1 MQYRIDSNDRRRM
14 RAYARARHS
23 NSHDGLGWGIAVLS
37 LLWLMLLSGCDKK
50 EASAPPPPP
59 EVEVTDVQQKD
70 VPIYNEWIAILDGY
84 VNAQIQPQVTGYL
97 MKQNYAEGT
106 LVRKGDVLFE
116 IDPRPFQAALE
127 QTKGQLAETQ
137 AQLSKTNLDV
147 ERDTPLAQQ
156 RAIPQAQ
163 LDNDIQA
170 NAAAKAMVAAAQA
183 QVDQAELNLGFTKV
197 RSLVDGIAG
206 FAKGQ
211 IGDLVG
217 PTTVLTTVSQVNPIK
232 AYVSISEQQYLIA
245 AAKIDSVL
253 NRAKQNDQGTPRN
266 LELILS
272 DGSVYPRK
280 GWIVTADRQV
290 DVKTGTIRVA
300 GAFDNPDNLLRPGQF
315 GRVRTATRVEKDAL
329 LVPQRAVIETQGSYS
344 VVVVGS
350 DNKASIRP
358 VKVGERLG
366 QMWII
371 TDGLKPGEQVIVE
384 GVQKAREGTP
394 VHPKRAATAQ
404 AGE

>member
-253 NRAKQNDQGTPRN
+253 NRAKQDDQGTPRN

-358 VKVGERLG
+358 VKVGERVG